1 MRNCAR
7 TAALLVIALGL
18 AAGFTFAQAP
28 ATDNRALLKQYAA
41 ELQKSPDD
49 FALREKIVKLATQIT
64 PAPPIP
70 EEARRHY
77 VIAKTLLKDA
87 QKPEDFNDVVAEFR
101 SALLAAPW
109 WGDAYGELG
118 MILKS
123 AGRYDEAM
131 TALKL
136 YVASNPGEEK
146 ARGAQDEI
154 YIIEAKQK
162 KASREADAQA
172 QAQAAVESA
181 ARAEEARHQ
190 QNRDVVARFKRIVSG
205 KVYDRNLG
213 SASNPNRGDS
223 VGLNEREFNGKYW
236 WDWGKAC
243 MRFVFE
249 DERILF
255 CFITDDGA
263 TKSNA
268 PSYVG
273 TPNGPNFEDI
283 VWEVPDIKYANMT
296 ESWDGRTMKK
306 RVWARFM
313 DNSGGIF
320 FSMDRPVNGSS
331 YDPDTRYDYWWF
343 RAR

>member
-1 MRNCAR
+1 MQNRVR
-7 TAALLVIALGL
+7 IAALLVVLIGL
-18 AAGFTFAQAP
+18 TAATASSQAP
-28 ATDNRALLKQYAA
+28 ATDNRALLKQYTA
-41 ELQKSPDD
+41 ELQKTPDD
-49 FALREKIVKLATQIT
+49 NALREKIVKLAGQIT
-64 PAPPIP
+64 PQPPIP

-87 QKPEDFNDVVAEFR
+87 QKPEDFTDVVAEFKT
-101 SALLAAPW
+101 ALLAAPW

-123 AGRYDEAM
+123 AGRFDEAM
-131 TALKL
+131 AALKL

-162 KASREADAQA
+162 KAAKEADAQA

-213 SASNPNRGDS
+213 SASNPNRGDA
-223 VGLNEREFNGKYW
+223 VGLTEAEFNGKSW
-236 WDWGKAC
+236 WDWGKSC

-255 CFITDDGA
+255 CFITDDGV
-263 TKSNA
+263 TKSGA

-273 TPNGPNFEDI
+273 TPNGPSFEDI
-283 VWEVPDIKYANMT
+283 VWEVPDIKYAGLT
-296 ESWDGRTMKK
+296 ESWDGRTMKR
-306 RVWARFM
+306 RVWGRFM
-313 DNSGGIF
+313 ETSGGIF
-320 FSMDRPVNGSS
+320 FSQDRPVNGAS
-331 YDPDTRYDYWWF
+331 YDPGTRYDYWWF
-343 RAR
+343 RAH